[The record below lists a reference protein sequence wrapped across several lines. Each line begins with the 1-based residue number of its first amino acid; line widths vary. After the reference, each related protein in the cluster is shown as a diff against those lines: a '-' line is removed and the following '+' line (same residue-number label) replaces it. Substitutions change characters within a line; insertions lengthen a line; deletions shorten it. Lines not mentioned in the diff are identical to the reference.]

1 MRSPFICA
9 RRLHFYGKIKKS
21 LSCSDQ
27 NCMET
32 TSVKKPDSS
41 LQAPK
46 APMETQLRNFLV
58 VVVAIVLSVLIALG
72 LHSRNSQPTLSSLA
86 AAAMP
91 LEQAITNGK
100 PSLVEFYANWCT
112 SCQAMVDDVAAL
124 EKEYGDRVNF
134 VMLNV
139 DNSKWL
145 PELMRYRV
153 DGIPHFEF
161 LNNQGKAIA
170 TAIGEQ
176 PRPILSQALE
186 SLVTGKPFPG
196 QQSGQTSEL
205 KSGSSAVSADPRSH
219 GASVKPLKS

>member
-1 MRSPFICA
+1 
-9 RRLHFYGKIKKS
+9 
-21 LSCSDQ
+21 
-27 NCMET
+27 MET
-32 TSVKKPDSS
+32 TSVKKQDSGS
-41 LQAPK
+41 QAPK
-46 APMETQLRNFLV
+46 APLEKQLRNFLV
-58 VVVAIVLSVLIALG
+58 VVVAIVLTVLIALG

-86 AAAMP
+86 AAATP
-91 LEQAITNGK
+91 LEQAVVNGK

-112 SCQAMVDDVAAL
+112 SCQAMVGDIAAL
-124 EKEYGDRVNF
+124 EKEYGDRINF

-161 LNNQGKAIA
+161 LNAKGQATA

-176 PRPILSQALE
+176 PRSILSQALE
-186 SLVTGKPFPG
+186 ALVTGKPFPG

-205 KSGSSAVSADPRSH
+205 KSGSSEASVDPRSH
-219 GASVKPLKS
+219 GVGVKNLKS